1 MLMMAAALRHR
12 IAPHVRSPLLHP
24 DMMSG
29 SSAKKIRLRTLD
41 LLSCATGKL
50 GDILA
55 EALRRK
61 LQCFDGCQVGKD
73 CLAKGLCRHSVLER
87 QHQSLDAV
95 RTFGRKDLSAEQ
107 QPGIRSEEHT
117 SELQSLMRISYA
129 VFCLKKKH
137 HTNTQ

>member
-1 MLMMAAALRHR
+1 MRISDWSSDVCSSDLHR
-12 IAPHVRSPLLHP
+12 IARRVRSPLLHP

-73 CLAKGLCRHSVLER
+73 CLATGLCRHYI
-87 QHQSLDAV
+87 
-95 RTFGRKDLSAEQ
+95 GRASCREKVC
-107 QPGIRSEEHT
+107 PF
-117 SELQSLMRISYA
+117 
-129 VFCLKKKH
+129 V
-137 HTNTQ
+137 

>member
-1 MLMMAAALRHR
+1 
-12 IAPHVRSPLLHP
+12 
-24 DMMSG
+24 MMSG

-41 LLSCATGKL
+41 LLSCATRKL

-107 QPGIRSEEHT
+107 QPGIGVGDQLDEPA
-117 SELQSLMRISYA
+117 RIAGGERTRQIGRAPGRERGWQY
-129 VFCLKKKH
+129 V
-137 HTNTQ
+137 